1 MSAVR
6 TGTCSSGAPLGM
18 RVELC
23 TLSCLNPH
31 YCTSTLLR
39 MFKTLPLSVEH
50 FLTNSWPFPRLLSW
64 SFSLATSYMPPQ
76 YTHFSNKFFLS
87 IWHASLVMKSKKDP
101 VSSVQSLSPVWLCDP
116 MDCTTPGFPVHR
128 QVLELAQTQVHL
140 IGGAIQ
146 PSHSL
151 LLFSIF
157 PSIRVFSSESVLPI
171 RWPKYWSFNTSVSVL
186 PMNIWDWFPLRSP
199 CSLRVFSNTT
209 IQKHQFFGAQLSL

>member
-87 IWHASLVMKSKKDP
+87 TWHASLVMKSKKDP
-101 VSSVQSLSPVWLCDP
+101 VTSVHSLSPVWICDP

-128 QVLELAQTQVHL
+128 QVPELAQTQVHWV
-140 IGGAIQ
+140 GGAIQ
-146 PSHSL
+146 PSHPLSSPSSPVFNL
-151 LLFSIF
+151 SQHQGLFQW
-157 PSIRVFSSESVLPI
+157 VSSSHQVAKVLV
-171 RWPKYWSFNTSVSVL
+171 STSVSVL
-186 PMNIWDWFPLRSP
+186 PMNIWDWFPLR
-199 CSLRVFSNTT
+199 LTGF
-209 IQKHQFFGAQLSL
+209 L